1 VFQSF
6 DLEVK
11 FQNGAYQFLWTLT
24 NISSLDEYILVYK
37 INHFLEKDV
46 LYCFGF
52 FAKKIFDERVFNSG
66 FDKVVIADNQV
77 GNGGGLAI
85 GV

>member
-1 VFQSF
+1 MFQSF